1 MPADVRAELRA
12 EKRLDQV
19 GVFARAPVR
28 GQVKTRLA
36 ATIGEDAALVAHE
49 TLVTSTLLRLAGVE
63 EYTLMLWLAG
73 DPRNITVQGWAA
85 RFGVPVLQQR
95 GDDLGSRMSSALGHM
110 LESASR
116 ALVVGCDCP
125 AIDRDYVLEA
135 LAALEKNELVLG
147 PAEDGGYGL
156 VGLKREV
163 PGLFEGVAWG
173 TSGVLDDTLRNAA
186 ALDLSVAVLR
196 TIWDVDTAADWERFE
211 RLTVR

>member
-1 MPADVRAELRA
+1 MPAELRA
-12 EKRLDQV
+12 DKDSDQV
-19 GVFARAPVR
+19 GVFARAPVH

-36 ATIGEDAALVAHE
+36 ATIGEDAALAAHE
-49 TLVTSTLLRLAGVE
+49 TLVTSTLVRLAGVE
-63 EYTLMLWLAG
+63 EYTLTLWLAG
-73 DPRNITVQGWAA
+73 DTGNVTVQGWAA

-135 LAALEKNELVLG
+135 FGALEKNELVLG

-156 VGLKREV
+156 VGLKREM
-163 PGLFEGVAWG
+163 PELFEGIAWG
-173 TSGVLDDTLRNAA
+173 TSGVLDATLRKAA
-186 ALDLSVAVLR
+186 ALELSVAVLR

-211 RLTVR
+211 HLPAR